1 MTRFGKMMEPD
12 HEEKPSHDFTLVAA
26 YGGVGFCICRIDD
39 HRQKLLA
46 E

>member
-1 MTRFGKMMEPD
+1 MTK
-12 HEEKPSHDFTLVAA
+12 KPPHDFTLVAA
-26 YGGVGFCICRIDD
+26 DGGVGFRICRIDD

>member
-1 MTRFGKMMEPD
+1 MTRFEEMMEPD
-12 HEEKPSHDFTLVAA
+12 HDEKTSHDFTLVAA
-26 YGGVGFCICRIDD
+26 DGGVGFCICRIDD